1 MTGVKAVCADA
12 AHSHFMSTAS
22 RRRAY
27 QGPIIFSFGFRPF
40 FLGGAIWASI
50 TVPLWVWSFL
60 AGDGWLTREWH
71 IHEMIFGAL
80 AAIVAGF
87 LTTAVPNWTGRMPVI
102 GAPLAGLVGL
112 WVAGR
117 VAMLVPESP
126 TAVVAAV
133 DSAFLIIFAA
143 VIWRE
148 VLAGRNWRNIPVCVL
163 VSLMALG
170 NVLFHL
176 RPTFW
181 DIDTAWRVGI
191 AAIALLIA
199 LIGGR
204 IVPSFT
210 NNWLKAQRQTPA
222 ARPETRFDHIV
233 LLTTAAALAAW
244 IAAPTSPLAGAA
256 MAAAGGLN
264 LARLARWGGWRTLKE
279 PLVWILHIGYGW
291 LGLALGLLGLGTFV
305 PGVPPTLGVH
315 ALTVGA
321 VGVMTLAVMTRASRG
336 HTGRALAADR
346 SVQLIYLLINLAAVL
361 RVSAAAGPLNPTLLS
376 ASVVAWSAAFGLFA
390 ITHSPMLTR
399 PRPVVARQS

>member
-1 MTGVKAVCADA
+1 MGVKANGADA
-12 AHSHFMSTAS
+12 AHSHHMSTAS

-27 QGPIIFSFGFRPF
+27 AGPILFSYGFRPF

-50 TVPLWVWSFL
+50 TAPLWVWSYL

-71 IHEMIFGAL
+71 IHEMLFGAL

-102 GAPLAGLVGL
+102 GAPLAGLFGL

-117 VAMLVPESP
+117 VVMLAPGLSP
-126 TAVVAAV
+126 VITGVI
-133 DSAFLIIFAA
+133 DSAFLVVFAA
-143 VIWRE
+143 VVWRE
-148 VLAGRNWRNIPVCVL
+148 VLAGRNWRNAPVCLL

-170 NVLFHL
+170 NVVFHL
-176 RPTFW
+176 RPAFW
-181 DIDTAWRVGI
+181 DTDIAWRVGI

-210 NNWLKAQRQTPA
+210 NNWLKAQGQAPT
-222 ARPETRFDHIV
+222 ARPESRFDHLV
-233 LLTTAAALAAW
+233 LLATAGALAAW
-244 IAAPTSPLAGAA
+244 LVAPASVLAGSA
-256 MAAAGGLN
+256 MSAVGVLN
-264 LARLARWGGWRTLKE
+264 LVRLARWGGWRTLKE
-279 PLVWILHIGYGW
+279 PLVWILHVGYGW
-291 LGLALGLLGLGTFV
+291 LALALGLLGLGVLSTV
-305 PGVPPTLGVH
+305 VPPTLGVH

-361 RVSAAAGPLNPTLLS
+361 RVAAAAGSLNPVLLS
-376 ASVVAWSAAFGLFA
+376 ASVIAWSLAFGLFA
-390 ITHSPMLTR
+390 FTHIPMLTR
-399 PRPVVARQS
+399 PRPMVAGQA

>member
-1 MTGVKAVCADA
+1 
-12 AHSHFMSTAS
+12 MSTAS

-27 QGPIIFSFGFRPF
+27 TGPILFSFGFRPF
-40 FLGGAIWASI
+40 FLGGAIWAAISA
-50 TVPLWVWSFL
+50 PLWVWSYL

-71 IHEMIFGAL
+71 IHEMLFGAL

-112 WVAGR
+112 WIAGR
-117 VAMLVPESP
+117 AVMLAPGLSP
-126 TAVVAAV
+126 VVTGTV
-133 DSAFLIIFAA
+133 DSAFLIVFAA
-143 VIWRE
+143 VIGRE
-148 VLAGRNWRNIPVCVL
+148 VLAGRNWRNVPVCLL

-176 RPTFW
+176 RPAIW
-181 DIDTAWRVGI
+181 DTDIAWRVGI

-210 NNWLKAQRQTPA
+210 NNWLKAQGQAPS
-222 ARPETRFDHIV
+222 ARPESRFDHLV
-233 LLTTAAALAAW
+233 LLATAGALAAW
-244 IAAPTSPLAGAA
+244 LAAPASTVAGGAMSVAGA
-256 MAAAGGLN
+256 LN
-264 LARLARWGGWRTLKE
+264 LVRLGRWGGWRTLKE

-291 LGLALGLLGLGTFV
+291 LALALGLLGLGAFA
-305 PGVPPTLGVH
+305 PGVPPTVGVH

-346 SVQLIYLLINLAAVL
+346 
-361 RVSAAAGPLNPTLLS
+361 
-376 ASVVAWSAAFGLFA
+376 
-390 ITHSPMLTR
+390 
-399 PRPVVARQS
+399 